1 MQQIEVLNPLIQ
13 GIEAETSKWPDASAD
28 TAIPSNAMAM
38 HRSAGFCRESIREL
52 TGMVDD
58 LRSQIYARKK
68 LRQVV
73 ARVKIVL
80 KKKVLL
86 DLERR
91 LQKAVMLLSLA
102 QHSYTMF
109 VYFTY
114 HTPFLS
120 F

>member
-13 GIEAETSKWPDASAD
+13 EIEAETSKWPDASAD

-38 HRSAGFCRESIREL
+38 HRSAEFCRESIRDL

-58 LRSQIYARKK
+58 LRSKIYARKK

-91 LQKAVMLLSLA
+91 LQKVVMLLSLA